1 MRTNFRF
8 RIFPALLVLF
18 FCSTQTGLAQTSPGL
33 QAAEQVLNQ
42 DLQHAAGCEQK
53 LVDYEQKVQ
62 QYKLETQNALSK
74 LEENRRQ
81 IESHIRVDRHKVAG
95 NQRLR
100 ARIQQHI
107 VNEEAWLQK
116 QSLATK
122 QAAKNIANCD
132 GWLNA
137 LKSHVNN
144 DKHNLV
150 EDQHAI
156 EQEQQKLRDSMNSL
170 TREQQKLADDRYWDA
185 VSGRLDQHTQPSYT
199 RSRTYRSGQSH
210 THGHGDGSR
219 HNRHH

>member
-1 MRTNFRF
+1 M
-8 RIFPALLVLF
+8 
-18 FCSTQTGLAQTSPGL
+18 LAQTSSGL

-62 QYKLETQNALSK
+62 QYKVDTQNALSK

-81 IESHIRVDRHKVAG
+81 VESHIKIDRQKVSRANKALRLTLKQHVVD
-95 NQRLR
+95 
-100 ARIQQHI
+100 
-107 VNEEAWLQK
+107 EEVWLQK

-132 GWLNA
+132 GWLRA

-144 DKHNLV
+144 DRYNLT

-156 EQEQQKLRDSMNSL
+156 EQEQKRLSDSMTSL
-170 TREQQKLADDRYWDA
+170 AREQQKLADDRYWDA
-185 VSGRLDQHTQPSYT
+185 ASGRIDQHTRPSTVRYRGYRT
-199 RSRTYRSGQSH
+199 RGGH
-210 THGHGDGSR
+210 HGHGDGR
-219 HNRHH
+219 RHH